1 MLETEK
7 NQIATLLP
15 DATQLC
21 VLPEAEFHYPD
32 PRAIQLWR
40 ASRLIGFGVLL
51 SLLLAGLLVWW
62 IADGRWIAWML
73 AGWLLIAALSVWLSL
88 WYPAREWRA
97 TGWRLDD
104 KVLVTRRG
112 VWFRVISLL
121 PLNRLQHVDLHRGP
135 LERMFGLASLVLHT
149 AGTHAASITI
159 PGLDAAEAA
168 HLRDRLVELGGADAA

>member
-1 MLETEK
+1 
-7 NQIATLLP
+7 
-15 DATQLC
+15 
-21 VLPEAEFHYPD
+21 
-32 PRAIQLWR
+32 
-40 ASRLIGFGVLL
+40 
-51 SLLLAGLLVWW
+51 
-62 IADGRWIAWML
+62 
-73 AGWLLIAALSVWLSL
+73 VWLSV

-135 LERMFGLASLVLHT
+135 LERMYGLASLVLHT
-149 AGTHAASITI
+149 AGTHAASLTI